1 MHISDVLYPLGLLA
15 GAGVLCLLTSTVN
28 FVSETE
34 KATGSKSE
42 PVATEIDA
50 SRTVIASSK
59 PDVRHFFGFIIS
71 IIDLTV
77 SRDMRV
83 KSLN

>member
-1 MHISDVLYPLGLLA
+1 MSDVLYPLGLRA
-15 GAGVLCLLTSTVN
+15 GAGVLCLLASAVQ

-34 KATGSKSE
+34 KATGPKPE
-42 PVATEIDA
+42 PAATKIDA
-50 SRTVIASSK
+50 SITVVASSK
-59 PDVRHFFGFIIS
+59 PDARHFFGFIIS